1 MLLGLTSGEQVIAKI
16 PNDYDFSTSFIDIK
30 NPAILVPANEK
41 GLGMAPWLMYT
52 TAEKDKARINTSNIV
67 FVAEPRSEISEQYNT
82 IYGNGLVIPSSK
94 KIEEADYPPLRM
106 TNTGDHPE

>member
-16 PNDYDFSTSFIDIK
+16 PSDYDFTGSYLDIK

-52 TAEKDKARINTSNIV
+52 NAEKDKVRINTASVV
-67 FVAEPRSEISEQYNT
+67 FTAEPRSEISEQYNA
-82 IYGNGLVIPSSK
+82 IYGNGLVIPTSK
-94 KIEEADYPPLRM
+94 TIEEPTLKLVA
-106 TNTGDHPE
+106 TEE